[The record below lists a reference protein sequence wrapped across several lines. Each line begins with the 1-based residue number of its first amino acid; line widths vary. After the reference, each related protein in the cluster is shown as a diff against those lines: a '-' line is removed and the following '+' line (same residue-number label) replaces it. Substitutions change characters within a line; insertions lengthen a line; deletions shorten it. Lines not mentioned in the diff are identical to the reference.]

1 MKIKT
6 IHELIKVLSNEDY
19 KTLLNQLLN
28 ADTDVMDLV
37 DWIIETEKKYDC
49 NIDSYIFE
57 KSSPEHYSDLVKK
70 IRDKKLNDL
79 GI

>member
-6 IHELIKVLSNEDY
+6 IEELIEVLSNEDY

-49 NIDSYIFE
+49 HIDSYIFE
-57 KSSPEHYSDLVKK
+57 VSSPEHYSDLVKK
-70 IRDKKLNDL
+70 IRDKKLSDI